1 MRHFLFQVIYNKNQK
16 TIAMIQSH
24 HRILSLDSSHCVTWF
39 IELFFYCSTPKRE
52 GIKNSAEFFMSI
64 GGVFDITSDS

>member
-1 MRHFLFQVIYNKNQK
+1 ME

-24 HRILSLDSSHCVTWF
+24 HRILSLDSSHCVIWF
-39 IELFFYCSTPKRE
+39 IEFFSHCSTSKRE